1 MESVS
6 GAVAEGRTTGWS
18 DVRSSTERTS
28 RPVIKGRDGILEELR
43 ELASS
48 VGEIPRLVVLDGP
61 RGSGTSTLAGE
72 LVAQVKRTWRQGA
85 RDDPVLV
92 HVDVS
97 SLNHT
102 KGDPSRGVATAIL
115 RKFNVDFSPAGYPT
129 GQVAQWV
136 LRRIS
141 VQPKPVV
148 VWLDQVHEVT
158 HILAGVVEPLV
169 EPERVMEAGTR
180 LPPILVVVSGIGKAD
195 LGSWSESVPTRWIH
209 VPLLPRS
216 VIEEV
221 VEDRARSLGCEI
233 SPDAVSKVL
242 DVMVAHGLGLSI
254 MGEILQASVVPMR
267 EKPVRAI
274 TASDISTPRL
284 GARGRANRKAL
295 EVQVL
300 EIIRGAG
307 GQVTMGDL
315 MEQVTRDLTQKGEAH
330 RTASTLRRLTIRLEQ
345 LGLVERR
352 VTMGGEGGTHST
364 LSLPGHPSLR

>member
-1 MESVS
+1 MQADSRAASAKQLPKWTES
-6 GAVAEGRTTGWS
+6 T
-18 DVRSSTERTS
+18 
-28 RPVIKGRDGILEELR
+28 IKGRDEVLEELR
-43 ELASS
+43 ELTSS
-48 VGEIPRLVVLDGP
+48 AGEVPRLVILEGP
-61 RGSGTSTLAGE
+61 RGAGTSTLAGE

-102 KGDPSRGVATAIL
+102 KGDASRGVATAIL
-115 RKFNVDFSPAGYPT
+115 RKFNVDFSPTGYPT
-129 GQVAQWV
+129 GQVAQWT

-141 VQPKPVV
+141 VQPKPVI
-148 VWLDQVHEVT
+148 VWLDQVHEGTRTVAEV
-158 HILAGVVEPLV
+158 LELLM
-169 EPERVMEAGTR
+169 EPERVLGTGAQ
-180 LPPILVVVSGIGKAD
+180 LPFILVVVSGTGKAD
-195 LGSWSESVPTRWIH
+195 LGSWPEGIPTRWIH
-209 VPLLPRS
+209 VPLLPRP
-216 VIEEV
+216 VLEEV

-242 DVMVAHGLGLSI
+242 DIMVAQGLGLSI
-254 MGEILQASVVPMR
+254 MGEILQASVVPVR

-284 GARGRANRKAL
+284 GARGRTNRKAL
-295 EVQVL
+295 EVQML

-307 GQVTMGDL
+307 GQVTMGEL